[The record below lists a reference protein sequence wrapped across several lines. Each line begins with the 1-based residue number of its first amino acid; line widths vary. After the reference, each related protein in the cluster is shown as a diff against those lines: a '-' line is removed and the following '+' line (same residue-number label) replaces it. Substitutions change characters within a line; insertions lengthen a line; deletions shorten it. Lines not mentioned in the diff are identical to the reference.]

1 MKVYLLVG
9 YSSSPIYIT
18 SPKIKTIY
26 ADKKEATV
34 EANRLNNSSRSSKT
48 YWVEGITVKEKTNEP

>member
-9 YSSSPIYIT
+9 YSGSPLYIT

-26 ADKKEATV
+26 ADRKEATA

-48 YWVEGITVKEKTNEP
+48 YWVEGITVKERSNE